1 MDIGFVNPRPTGF
14 GGQVRI
20 ANQCQKVHAPPYM
33 TAVTATVV
41 GTSLFL
47 QGLKEGSN
55 ISPRTGHTGEENEY
69 PGF

>member
-1 MDIGFVNPRPTGF
+1 MGFMILRPTWY

-20 ANQCQKVHAPPYM
+20 ANRCQKVLAPPYM